1 MTGVS
6 VSLGAS
12 MEASIVVLRRLA
24 GKDMLMKLDY
34 YDHDVEYVAIC

>member
-12 MEASIVVLRRLA
+12 MEASIVGVVLRRLA

-34 YDHDVEYVAIC
+34 YDHDVAIC